1 VRVEIV
7 AYIAQVIEKVLNESP
22 GDESTLL
29 GQGGVDLDSL
39 SLLELTVH
47 IERQYHVKFSEDEL
61 DTLGGLTIGGLADL
75 VEEKIS
81 AAAGGAR

>member
-1 VRVEIV
+1 MRVEIV

>member
-1 VRVEIV
+1 M
-7 AYIAQVIEKVLNESP
+7 
-22 GDESTLL
+22 
-29 GQGGVDLDSL
+29 DSL

>member
-1 VRVEIV
+1 MRVEIV

-39 SLLELTVH
+39 SLLDSPSISNASTTSSSP
-47 IERQYHVKFSEDEL
+47 RTSW
-61 DTLGGLTIGGLADL
+61 TRSAD
-75 VEEKIS
+75 
-81 AAAGGAR
+81 